1 VKGLQHP
8 ITDGDLNAY
17 VDGEISPERRDEV
30 EASLIAEPAQAARIE
45 TWRRQNEIIRAA
57 FAKVTSEPL
66 PLSHTLALTHPPVT
80 RPQPAPR
87 RAAAPRAAQEPIRDL
102 DRVDENR
109 SEQHSRIA
117 AVAVAAFAAGALV
130 TLVAAELS
138 GMASGPVPEPSASL
152 ATPVL
157 TATPPL
163 DAGKLVAARAIE
175 AYHTYAQD
183 IIRPVEVEASLQPF
197 LTNWLS
203 RRVGFTIEAPDLS
216 GEGLKLLGGR
226 LTPGERGPAAFL
238 LYEANGGD
246 RIGLFVARAAPDATS
261 RLRYIEERSTS
272 AVYWLDDG
280 AAYALAGPAGRDRLM
295 RIARGIAEELE
306 HRTVR

>member
-1 VKGLQHP
+1 VKGLLHP

-30 EASLIAEPAQAARIE
+30 EVYLIAEPAQAARIE

-57 FAKVTSEPL
+57 FAKVASEPL
-66 PLSHTLALTHPPVT
+66 PLSHTLALAHPPAT

-87 RAAAPRAAQEPIRDL
+87 RAAAPHAVEEPIRD
-102 DRVDENR
+102 VDHAGVSR

-117 AVAVAAFAAGALV
+117 GVTVAAFAAGALV
-130 TLVAAELS
+130 TMVAAELS
-138 GMASGPVPEPSASL
+138 GMTNGLLSEPSAAV

-157 TATPPL
+157 GAPPPL
-163 DAGKLVAARAIE
+163 DAGKLVASRAIE

-183 IIRPVEVEASLQPF
+183 IIRPVEIEASQQPF

-203 RRVGFTIEAPDLS
+203 RRVGFTIEVPDLS

-238 LYEANGGD
+238 LYETNGGD
-246 RIGLFVARAAPDATS
+246 RIGLFIARAATDVTL
-261 RLRYIEERSTS
+261 RLRYIEERPAS
-272 AVYWLDDG
+272 AVYWLDGG
-280 AAYALAGPAGRDRLM
+280 AAYALVGPAGRDRLM
-295 RIARGIAEELE
+295 RIARRIVEELE
-306 HRTVR
+306 PGTVR